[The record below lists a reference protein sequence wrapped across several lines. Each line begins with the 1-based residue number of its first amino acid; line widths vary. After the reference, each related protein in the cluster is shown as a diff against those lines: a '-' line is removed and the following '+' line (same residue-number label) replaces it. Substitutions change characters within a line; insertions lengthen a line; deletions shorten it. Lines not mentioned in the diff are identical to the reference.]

1 MVKES
6 PIFVERFAVVGSPE
20 EYYIIVA
27 FFDLFEFLF
36 RLHKNGMVDSEIWFR
51 WKWYVKTMMTVP
63 QFKNVWDKTKD
74 VHGQE
79 FRDFIDHCNI

>member
-1 MVKES
+1 
-6 PIFVERFAVVGSPE
+6 
-20 EYYIIVA
+20 
-27 FFDLFEFLF
+27 
-36 RLHKNGMVDSEIWFR
+36 MVDSEIWFR